1 MRVLAYYCFNEYVGR
16 IKYLDD
22 DKNMRFGVRML
33 HFSDG
38 NSTELIGTVMRRDID
53 ASFRIGNEINDN
65 H

>member
-33 HFSDG
+33 HFSERQFDRTYRY
-38 NSTELIGTVMRRDID
+38 SY
-53 ASFRIGNEINDN
+53 A
-65 H
+65 